1 MTGGEGL
8 EATLMKMLPAVRGLG
23 VPHQRESAQH
33 TINKTIIRKEE
44 RGGGSSLFQRNEPE
58 RGKGRAFLILSQI
71 SQSQIFQISKEL
83 KKGKMPGT

>member
-1 MTGGEGL
+1 
-8 EATLMKMLPAVRGLG
+8 MKMLPAVRGLG

-44 RGGGSSLFQRNEPE
+44 RGGGSSPFQRNEPE
-58 RGKGRAFLILSQI
+58 RGKGLPDSKP
-71 SQSQIFQISKEL
+71 FQISKEL